1 MKFIS
6 FIFTI
11 LVFSGLSLNAESLTI
26 YTEELPPLNF
36 TRDSKI
42 TGLSTEVIEQ
52 VMKKTG
58 FKYKIISIP
67 WARAYKISQEEPNSF
82 IYSIS
87 RRKKREQ
94 SFHWIGVIA
103 PSSHSFFALKNRMDI
118 KINKLEDLKKYQIGT
133 VIEDA
138 RETYL
143 VSKGFEL
150 DKFQRVAGKSAHLQ
164 NYKKLKKQR
173 IDIWPVSNAVMN
185 YLVKKIGD
193 DPEKILRPVFVFP
206 KESSGGFYLAASLST
221 KQDVINKVKIA
232 LENFKKTS
240 EYTNILKKWGL

>member
-206 KESSGGFYLAASLST
+206 KESSGGFYSASLST

>member
-6 FIFTI
+6 FVFTI
-11 LVFSGLSLNAESLTI
+11 LICLSLSLNAESLTI

-36 TRDSKI
+36 TQDSKI
-42 TGLSTEVIEQ
+42 TGLSTEVIES

-87 RRKKREQ
+87 RRIKREN
-94 SFHWIGVIA
+94 SFHWIGVIV
-103 PSSHSFFALKNRMDI
+103 PSSHSFFALKSRLDI
-118 KINKLEDLKKYQIGT
+118 KIDKLEDLKKYQIGT

-143 VSKGFEL
+143 VSKGFDL
-150 DKFQRVAGKSAHLQ
+150 NKFQRVAGKSAHLQ
-164 NYKKLKKQR
+164 NYKKLKKER

-185 YLVKKIGD
+185 YLVKNIGD
-193 DPEKILRPVFVFP
+193 DPSKMLRPVFLFP

-221 KQDVINKVKIA
+221 KDDVIRKVKIA
-232 LENFKKTS
+232 LENFKNTK
-240 EYTNILKKWGL
+240 EYQDILHKWGL

>member
-1 MKFIS
+1 MRFIS
-6 FIFTI
+6 F
-11 LVFSGLSLNAESLTI
+11 VFSLFIFSSVSLNAESLTI

-36 TRDSKI
+36 TQDSKI
-42 TGLSTEVIEQ
+42 TGLSTEVIEE
-52 VMKKTG
+52 VMKSTG
-58 FKYKIISIP
+58 FKYKIISLP

-87 RRKKREQ
+87 RRIKREN
-94 SFHWIGVIA
+94 SFHWIGIIA
-103 PSSHSFFALKNRMDI
+103 PSSYSFFALKNRRDI

-143 VSKGFEL
+143 VSKGFEV
-150 DKFQRVAGKSAHLQ
+150 DKFQRVAGKTAHLQ

-185 YLVKKIGD
+185 YLVKKVGD
-193 DPEKILRPVFVFP
+193 DPSQILRPVFSFP
-206 KESSGGFYLAASLST
+206 KESSGGYYLAASLST
-221 KQDVINKVKIA
+221 KDDVINKIKMA
-232 LENFKKTS
+232 LEDFKKTK
-240 EYTNILKKWGL
+240 EYQDILHKWGL